1 MDERGGAPTIG
12 LRSHQHTD
20 RRSLLL
26 WYPPSPAMMI
36 SSAAPEAATRLL
48 QFVNASPTPLHAV
61 ATAALRL
68 EKAGFRKVRTLD
80 LQCLLFA
87 DPGFV
92 LALGEGRLGE
102 RYQRRGQVLLH
113 PVRLVRVRRYYAI
126 LLMYSWTVTR
136 AVSSPSLCHRNGRRA
151 EAPQSLPPMSIAPI

>member
-1 MDERGGAPTIG
+1 MVNEFDVDSQIRRAGPLDERGSAPTIG

-80 LQCLLFA
+80 L
-87 DPGFV
+87 V
-92 LALGEGRLGE
+92 LI
-102 RYQRRGQVLLH
+102 V
-113 PVRLVRVRRYYAI
+113 
-126 LLMYSWTVTR
+126 
-136 AVSSPSLCHRNGRRA
+136 C
-151 EAPQSLPPMSIAPI
+151 